1 MALKRKRRV
10 NEGMGPGGGGDTD
23 SHSEGAKTS
32 EKEHL
37 SRPRTLKAGWIH
49 SESIFWE
56 QIPKVLPADPFP
68 AEQDVQCHIP

>member
-1 MALKRKRRV
+1 MREWDL
-10 NEGMGPGGGGDTD
+10 
-23 SHSEGAKTS
+23 EGAETQTATQKGLRLVS

-37 SRPRTLKAGWIH
+37 SRPRTRKAGWIH